1 MKKKWMIIILCLILI
16 IIGMYVIYLKTHE
29 KEDVEEKVEFSQTY
43 NLGIVDKVETL
54 EWIGVAEDGISTC
67 IVQYDFPT
75 YTYDI
80 VPGKYIIEIDEE
92 WVEKYSDYGVIYE
105 YEYSEIGVYDIETK
119 ERRLLFDVT
128 DFTEQNSEF
137 QVVTTLRDGCYEVN
151 GQQIYQRKYEPC
163 PQEGVLDSETDVG
176 YIWVN
181 IEDGSYSVQES
192 GIKKQSTHTTDIFQC
207 LENHRLLRNNLP
219 NEMLEELYYFY
230 SFPYQNYEGVF
241 EVRGLAEYLPR
252 NNEVLYSLFPEL
264 EQYRGEENCYIY
276 MLIGG
281 NPSDEELLRLF
292 MEDGQEISFSGG
304 LLSGQYT
311 IDGEDHEIYSFED
324 YERWRA
330 YDE

>member
-1 MKKKWMIIILCLILI
+1 M
-16 IIGMYVIYLKTHE
+16 
-29 KEDVEEKVEFSQTY
+29 D
-43 NLGIVDKVETL
+43 
-54 EWIGVAEDGISTC
+54 
-67 IVQYDFPT
+67 
-75 YTYDI
+75 
-80 VPGKYIIEIDEE
+80 
-92 WVEKYSDYGVIYE
+92 
-105 YEYSEIGVYDIETK
+105 SEI
-119 ERRLLFDVT
+119 
-128 DFTEQNSEF
+128 
-137 QVVTTLRDGCYEVN
+137 
-151 GQQIYQRKYEPC
+151 
-163 PQEGVLDSETDVG
+163 DVG

-192 GIKKQSTHTTDIFQC
+192 GIEKQSTHTTDIFLC
-207 LENHRLLRNNLP
+207 LEEHRLLRNNLP

-241 EVRGLAEYLPR
+241 EVRGLAEYLPQ
-252 NNEVLYSLFPEL
+252 NNEFLYSLFPEL

-292 MEDGQEISFSGG
+292 MEDGQQISFSGG